1 MTGVKSTLI
10 KLSLVVVAMYGFSY
24 ALVPIYDKFCEI
36 TGLNGKTNQV
46 AYIGNDI
53 QKDNRF
59 VTIKFISNVA
69 NSAPLD
75 FEPSVTEMTV
85 QVGKIYNTLYLLT
98 NNSKTLKHAAASP
111 SVVPSEDAE
120 YFKKIECF
128 CFSQQEINGL
138 ETKELPIQFIID
150 DNLPL
155 DTKTLILS
163 YTMFNTTD
171 QLGSN

>member
-1 MTGVKSTLI
+1 MHKLTL
-10 KLSLVVVAMYGFSY
+10 LGA
-24 ALVPIYDKFCEI
+24 
-36 TGLNGKTNQV
+36 
-46 AYIGNDI
+46 
-53 QKDNRF
+53 
-59 VTIKFISNVA
+59 
-69 NSAPLD
+69 
-75 FEPSVTEMTV
+75 V

-138 ETKELPIQFIID
+138 ETKELPLQFIID

-155 DTKTLILS
+155 DTRTLILS

-171 QLGSN
+171 QLGSISEN